1 MLGTHIWICY
11 LVAICT
17 LPVIVATRWNLNYIN
32 NLGKD
37 FCKEIIYDHTVL
49 ALSLSFEGVCNL
61 LLPLC
66 FIYWNI

>member
-1 MLGTHIWICY
+1 MKACLALIFGY
-11 LVAICT
+11 AT

-61 LLPLC
+61 LLPLG